1 MNSSLLFTM
10 SKTKISITME
20 DRIFIPGSEWLYF
33 KIYTGT
39 KTGDD
44 ILKNEVYDF
53 VHDLRRKNIIDQ
65 WFFVRYNDPDF
76 HLRLR
81 LHINNTCNLN
91 YVFEL
96 FFKKFTPLLDSGFI
110 WNIQCD
116 TYLREIERYGANS
129 ILLIENLFFLDS
141 KFIIKLLRALD
152 NNGYDD
158 ERWEMSLVLIDSFFS
173 AFSLSIN
180 QRKEVLDYLSKSF
193 KKEFGFTYHQMTK
206 PLNDKYRFYRKKI
219 DEIMLWENRTTE
231 VINIIRARMFSINII
246 AEQLIA
252 LEHVNKLQVSIRSL
266 LESLIHMTMNR
277 WFKSKNRQYEMVVYD
292 FLFRYYTS
300 KIKRIENFT

>member
-96 FFKKFTPLLDSGFI
+96 FF
-110 WNIQCD
+110 
-116 TYLREIERYGANS
+116 
-129 ILLIENLFFLDS
+129 
-141 KFIIKLLRALD
+141 
-152 NNGYDD
+152 
-158 ERWEMSLVLIDSFFS
+158 
-173 AFSLSIN
+173 
-180 QRKEVLDYLSKSF
+180 
-193 KKEFGFTYHQMTK
+193 
-206 PLNDKYRFYRKKI
+206 
-219 DEIMLWENRTTE
+219 
-231 VINIIRARMFSINII
+231 
-246 AEQLIA
+246 
-252 LEHVNKLQVSIRSL
+252 
-266 LESLIHMTMNR
+266 
-277 WFKSKNRQYEMVVYD
+277 
-292 FLFRYYTS
+292 
-300 KIKRIENFT
+300 